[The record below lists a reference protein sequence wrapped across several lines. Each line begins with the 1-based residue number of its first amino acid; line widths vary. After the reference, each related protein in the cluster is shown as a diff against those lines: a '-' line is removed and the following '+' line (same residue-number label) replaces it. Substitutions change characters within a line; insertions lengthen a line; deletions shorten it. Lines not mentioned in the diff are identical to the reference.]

1 MKLKIAALFLLFA
14 FTFTCLTSCDLVKLV
29 AEDNAQ
35 AELLFVCHPHPE
47 DWEHQCNVQKLEC
60 NRKVRALPEDRRDAA
75 MQRCVNQQTTCLQ
88 RFPPCNPPKQCLRDP
103 RVPNEYLCQPPP
115 R

>member
-1 MKLKIAALFLLFA
+1 MKLRIAALSFLLS

-35 AELLFVCHPHPE
+35 AGFVFVCHPRPG

-60 NRKVRALPEDRRDAA
+60 NRTVEALPADQRDAA
-75 MQRCVNQQTTCLQ
+75 MKKCSDQQRVCLQ

-103 RVPNEYLCQPPP
+103 VVPNQYSCQ
-115 R
+115 